1 MKKLVS
7 LLLALVMSLGLFSA
21 ALAEG
26 NAQVFWY
33 TFSDVYLSSVRTSLD
48 AALTDKG
55 IAFVDQ
61 NAGATQATQTD
72 QIGTAIASSSK
83 KHLPMYLTLGRISP
97 PENSMMG

>member
-33 TFSDVYLSSVRTSLD
+33 TFSDVYLFVR
-48 AALTDKG
+48 AH
-55 IAFVDQ
+55 Q
-61 NAGATQATQTD
+61 
-72 QIGTAIASSSK
+72 
-83 KHLPMYLTLGRISP
+83 P
-97 PENSMMG
+97 